1 MKTKLTLFGRQF
13 DMASRARR
21 RKLVV
26 FIYLG
31 FAALILVGWA
41 LDRWGVLGAGLIL
54 FSSYIS
60 KLILGGYGTEGRG
73 LVKPFLGNEVRAR
86 YDKNPNSH
94 WSKLASITIP
104 KIADDPEFLS
114 DEREVRSRDSAHEVA
129 YRGLG
134 MVVIVT
140 FLVAYLEHSGSR
152 LLAKIGVI
160 LPIACF
166 DQLIYG
172 LLICLFILFLTL
184 PQAILLWTEPD
195 MEEEP
200 S

>member
-1 MKTKLTLFGRQF
+1 
-13 DMASRARR
+13 
-21 RKLVV
+21 
-26 FIYLG
+26 
-31 FAALILVGWA
+31 
-41 LDRWGVLGAGLIL
+41 
-54 FSSYIS
+54 
-60 KLILGGYGTEGRG
+60 
-73 LVKPFLGNEVRAR
+73 
-86 YDKNPNSH
+86 
-94 WSKLASITIP
+94 
-104 KIADDPEFLS
+104 
-114 DEREVRSRDSAHEVA
+114 
-129 YRGLG
+129 